1 MLGNALQMPIPLRGR
16 GLGRLARHG
25 RGPRRHIDRC
35 FRIALGHSSENTLLI
50 VRAVGG
56 EGTIPMPPPGPA
68 TTHKNIPAIDNDVLP
83 IEVEVTDPTHPLFGR
98 RFRLIAVTKT
108 LALGACARVECR
120 PGTPLVLPL
129 GVTSLSFS
137 PAGERRR
144 TKLTPEA
151 LAELVAVAG
160 ESEAACPSTPETCG
174 PACGRRSAGRTP
186 EISAP
191 SCRR

>member
-1 MLGNALQMPIPLRGR
+1 M
-16 GLGRLARHG
+16 
-25 RGPRRHIDRC
+25 DDD
-35 FRIALGHSSENTLLI
+35 
-50 VRAVGG
+50 VRPV
-56 EGTIPMPPPGPA
+56 
-68 TTHKNIPAIDNDVLP
+68 
-83 IEVEVTDPTHPLFGR
+83 EVEIIDPTHPLFGR

-129 GVTSLSFS
+129 GVTSLSLS

-160 ESEAACPSTPETCG
+160 ESEAACPSTPTMSG
-174 PACGRRSAGRTP
+174 LACDQRSAGRLRG
-186 EISAP
+186 ISAP
-191 SCRR
+191 SCGR